1 MPKRRGRG
9 EGGLEQLPS
18 GSWRAVV
25 VVKSEADTKKRHRV
39 SKTFSTKP
47 EALLW
52 SRQQTANRE
61 SGALNVGGRATVREW
76 ADRWLAGKALTLAGA
91 SVKWYRKQL
100 NSYIL
105 PYCGDVPLMAVTP
118 ERIMAVYQAI
128 DAAGR
133 SQSAKSDAGLV
144 IRTLLGDAVKA
155 GLLVKNPAASIPKP
169 KRSRR
174 EMECWTAQEARAFLV
189 ESDQLPRP
197 LGAVFRFLLDSGC
210 RPSEAVA
217 LRWRDYDPTTGI
229 VSIRRSLQ
237 DLGTVE
243 ELEVKDPKSAKG
255 KRNILLSRSCR
266 TFIDALPR
274 VNELMF
280 PGPTGGRQRSWMRT
294 NYVAKQ
300 FLKAVARSKV
310 KRIRLY
316 DLRHTCASLLLQA
329 GVNIKVVADRL
340 GHADP
345 ALTLRI
351 YAHALPSMQESA
363 AIAGETLWGYLPT

>member
-1 MPKRRGRG
+1 M
-9 EGGLEQLPS
+9 
-18 GSWRAVV
+18 
-25 VVKSEADTKKRHRV
+25 VVKSEANTKTRHRI
-39 SKTFSTKP
+39 SKTFDTKP
-47 EALLW
+47 EALVW
-52 SRQQTANRE
+52 MREQSTNRA

-76 ADRWLAGKALTLAGA
+76 SERWLAGKALTLARA
-91 SVKWYRKQL
+91 SIKWYRKQL

-105 PYCGDVPLMAVTP
+105 PTLGNDTLLSVTP

-144 IRTLLGDAVKA
+144 VRSLLGDAVKA
-155 GLLVKNPAASIPKP
+155 GLLAKNPATMIPKP

-174 EMECWTAQEARAFLV
+174 EMECWTAQEARQFLV
-189 ESDQLPRP
+189 ASDQLPRP
-197 LGAVFRFLLDSGC
+197 LGAVYRFLLDSGC

-217 LRWRDYDPTTGI
+217 VQWRDYDPATGI

-266 TFIDALPR
+266 SFIDALPR

-280 PGPTGGRQRSWMRT
+280 PGPTGGRQRTWMRT

-300 FLKAVARSKV
+300 FLKAVARSGV